1 VIQNRDCGI
10 KRRVIFPHRE
20 YISNMSAT
28 PAVSKCVTGLAR
40 AQILFRFRCVLGFF
54 LLALILSGIT
64 AFPLERELEAVTS
77 ARGLAQTA
85 PSDVHNGLDVWILTV
100 RDGLRETYVHYP
112 WVAYGTDWLAFAHI
126 VIAIFFIGAFIDPM
140 RNVWTLKAGLIACAL
155 VVPLALVCGE
165 IRHIPFAWR
174 LIDCSFGV
182 FGALP
187 LIYCLKLTR
196 AIQDIDA
203 RATHES

>member
-1 VIQNRDCGI
+1 MPPDKPTLV
-10 KRRVIFPHRE
+10 
-20 YISNMSAT
+20 A
-28 PAVSKCVTGLAR
+28 SKYVTGRAH

-64 AFPLERELEAVTS
+64 AFPLEHELDMLAS
-77 ARGLAQTA
+77 ARGLSHAT
-85 PSDVHNGLDVWILTV
+85 PSDVHNGLDFWILTV
-100 RDGLRETYVHYP
+100 RDGLRETYTHYP

-126 VIAIFFIGAFIDPM
+126 VIAIFFIGAFIDPV

-155 VVPLALVCGE
+155 VVPLALVCGAA
-165 IRHIPFAWR
+165 RQIPLTWR

-187 LIYCLKLTR
+187 LLYCLRLTKKLEDIDTR
-196 AIQDIDA
+196 ASD
-203 RATHES
+203 T